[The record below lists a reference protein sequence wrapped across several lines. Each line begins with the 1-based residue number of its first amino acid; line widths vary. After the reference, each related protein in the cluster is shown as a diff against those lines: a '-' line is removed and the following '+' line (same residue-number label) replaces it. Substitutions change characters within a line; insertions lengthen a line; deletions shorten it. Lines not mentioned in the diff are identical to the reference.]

1 MTLACRDAEA
11 IPKAEHAG
19 RIVTREG
26 LRLQVMH
33 DGTLVRAGGCHGP
46 WMERII
52 RDLRGH
58 HEPQAELVFHHLLR
72 HCRPGTTIV
81 DLGAKWARY
90 TNWYLGAVPGST
102 AVCVEPDAGAMKCGV
117 ENLSFNGR
125 SAIWVNAS
133 VSGTASTVAAV
144 ARAPEPQGPGLP
156 CHTLDSLLDLV
167 GARPIEIL
175 RLDVEGDEDA
185 FLATLGPAVAAG
197 LLRFVVVATHHVS
210 ISGSGTTH
218 GDCLRLLA
226 ALGATILAEHTV
238 EESFSGDGLVVA
250 SFHPADAPLPMPTV
264 SLNAAAGSLFGRP
277 QALGG
282 AVRLVDTD
290 NGPMLVRADD
300 SVIGESL
307 RQRGTFEEG
316 RVSEV
321 VRFLRGRCGFNP
333 SLFIDVGANIGTHI
347 VHALRGGLFAQG
359 VGIEMDADNF
369 RLLRSNLAINV
380 KAGSWRLFDVALSDR
395 VGLATASLDPSNFGD
410 HRVVVEGVS
419 SAGLYREKER
429 RRATITVTTLD
440 RLERDV
446 GFLAD
451 EQTLVWIDTQGHEGH
466 VLDGARSI
474 LARER
479 PPRVVC
485 EFWPYGLEQARG
497 RERLFRF
504 LRRCRSIH
512 DIGVAGWQT
521 GAVATV
527 ESLERLYD
535 RLLAEC
541 SPEQSPHTEL
551 LCIP

>member
-1 MTLACRDAEA
+1 MTIACRDAEA

-19 RIVTREG
+19 RIVTRDG

-46 WMERII
+46 WMEQII
-52 RDLRGH
+52 RELRGH
-58 HEPQAELVFHHLLR
+58 LEPQAELVFHHLLR
-72 HCRPGTTIV
+72 HCRHGTTFV

-102 AVCVEPDAGAMKCGV
+102 AVCVEPDAGAMKCGE

-144 ARAPEPQGPGLP
+144 ARVPGLP

-175 RLDVEGDEDA
+175 RLDVEGGEYP
-185 FLATLGPAVAAG
+185 FLTTFGRAVAAG

-226 ALGATILAEHTV
+226 SLGATILAEHTV

-250 SFHPADAPLPMPTV
+250 SFFPSDAALPMPAV
-264 SLNAAAGSLFGRP
+264 SLNNAAGSLYGRP
-277 QALGG
+277 PAVGG
-282 AVRLVDTD
+282 AVRLVDTE
-290 NGPMLVRADD
+290 NGPMLVRSDD
-300 SVIGESL
+300 SVIGYSL
-307 RQRGTFEEG
+307 LQRGTFEEG

-321 VRFLRGRCGFNP
+321 VRFLRERHRFNP
-333 SLFIDVGANIGTHI
+333 GLFVDVGANIGTHI
-347 VHALRGGLFAQG
+347 VHALRSGLFARG

-369 RLLRSNLAINV
+369 RLLRSNLSLNV
-380 KAGSWRLFDVALSDR
+380 EAGSWQLFDVALSDR
-395 VGLATASLDPSNFGD
+395 VGLATASLDPANHGD
-410 HRVVVEGVS
+410 HRVVVEGVECR
-419 SAGLYREKER
+419 GLYGEKDR
-429 RRATITVTTLD
+429 RRAEIAVTTLD
-440 RLERDV
+440 RLESEA
-446 GFLAD
+446 GFIAD
-451 EQTLVWIDTQGHEGH
+451 ERTLVWIDTQGHEGH
-466 VLDGARSI
+466 VVDGARGI

-479 PPRVVC
+479 PPVVVC
-485 EFWPYGLEQARG
+485 EFWPYGIEQAGG
-497 RERLFRF
+497 REQLFRF
-504 LRRCRSIH
+504 LRRCRSIR
-512 DIGVAGWQT
+512 DIGSVGWQT

-527 ESLERLYD
+527 ESLETLYD
-535 RLLAEC
+535 RLLAE
-541 SPEQSPHTEL
+541 STPDQSPHTEL